1 MVSELSD
8 YSSAAISHPL
18 SSRWWV
24 EVGEERGEGR
34 VFVEKQTFLPSRK
47 RVGSLLSD
55 SPVKSNVKE
64 KYTFSEGVFLKAAAK
79 K

>member
-18 SSRWWV
+18 SCRWQE
-24 EVGEERGEGR
+24 EVGEGR

-47 RVGSLLSD
+47 RVGSFLSD
-55 SPVKSNVKE
+55 SLVKSNVKE